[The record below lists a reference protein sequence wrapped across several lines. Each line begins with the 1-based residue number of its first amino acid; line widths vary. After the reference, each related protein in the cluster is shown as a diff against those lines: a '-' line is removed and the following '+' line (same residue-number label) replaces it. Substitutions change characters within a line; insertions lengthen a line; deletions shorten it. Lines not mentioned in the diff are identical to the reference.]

1 VLDGIARAGRQPVL
15 LAARPG
21 QLAGFGGTPARVLDL
36 ATTQDPHQ
44 LTSPPTALATIH
56 FVIWMLAPRAGGTGA

>member
-1 VLDGIARAGRQPVL
+1 VL
-15 LAARPG
+15 LAARRG